1 MSLQSPA
8 ILIKKVLVVLTWV
21 FPLLVSHISLAQVNL
36 QEGGLPFIT
45 NYGAST
51 YHAGIQN
58 FDIVQDELGRI
69 FVANNLGLLE
79 FDGKNWFRYGLN
91 NTKVRS
97 AFVSKDNR
105 IFVGSQGDF
114 GFLEANGQGKLEY
127 TSLADSLPSPV
138 RDFDETWK
146 VFGSGESVYFCT
158 FERIY
163 VYHGQGLDVIDPGKR
178 LDISFQVAN
187 QVITQ
192 LVGEGL
198 FEVNLEGLN
207 PIRNGNFFKDK
218 RVSTIL
224 PFDQNTWLVSTF
236 SHGLF
241 LYDGNVRPF
250 PLQGNFWKN
259 EYLINYSTRLKNGNI
274 ALATQN
280 AGLFVIDKEG
290 KLLNHLDKD
299 AGLMDLTINYIFED
313 SQQGLW
319 LAMNNGVARVD
330 LFSPFSVIDDRMG
343 LEGSGYAAVK
353 VGDDVFLG
361 TNNGLFLWKE
371 DQIIPISGTEGQVY
385 SIQNIRGEIILNHHN
400 GTFSIQSNKA
410 IPISTVQGAWIVKA
424 HPKNPDFYIQGTY
437 TGLSLFKKVGGR
449 LQFIQKIK
457 GFEESSRVMEFD
469 GTTLW
474 VAHGYKGVYRITL
487 SEDLGTVL
495 ESKLYNSAHGFPNDV
510 LINVFKAA
518 DRLLFTANGGIYQFD
533 QEKER
538 VLPMD
543 EFNSLFG
550 YGTVMADLESDA
562 LGNIYFIEQS
572 RLGIIRFQK
581 NRQLSLHYSP
591 FNKLK
596 RLWNDDLA
604 NVLVLDEQHILI
616 GAKQGFIHY
625 DPQKDQVKPNQTK
638 VFFREI
644 RNDGELENL
653 LYSGHG
659 TISGLSQGGEVSSF
673 PYSQNSF
680 TFDFGSPHFE
690 SGEEIQYQYRLQN
703 YDVDWSDWSTDS
715 RKEYTNLPE
724 GEYVFSVRAKTI
736 FDEVTEPIEYS
747 FTIRPPFYRSVVAY
761 MVYASLIGALL
772 FLAFK
777 WVDKRYKKQ
786 TLVLQQEKFK
796 ALQQKD
802 DVIESITQRSEE
814 EIVRLKNAQLQSEI
828 DFKNQELTSSAMN
841 LIQKNK
847 LLSTIKNSL
856 KSLTNDSLS
865 SEMQTQLN
873 RLVRSIDKDLEG
885 VENWSAFAEN
895 FDQVHGKFITRLKEH
910 FPELTAQEIKFSA
923 YIRMNLNTK
932 EIANLLGISVRGV
945 EIGRYRVRKK
955 LGLSRQDSLS
965 DFLLRF

>member
-8 ILIKKVLVVLTWV
+8 ILIKKVLLVLTGV
-21 FPLLVSHISLAQVNL
+21 LPLLVAHISLAQVNL

-45 NYGAST
+45 NYSASS

-97 AFVSKDNR
+97 AYVGKDNR

-114 GFLEANGQGKLEY
+114 GFLEADDQGKLQY
-127 TSLADSLPSPV
+127 ASLADSLPFPV

-163 VYHGQGLDVIDPGKR
+163 VYNGKGLEVIDPGKR

-187 QVITQ
+187 QVISQ

-198 FEVNLEGLN
+198 FEVSLEGLN
-207 PIRNGNFFKDK
+207 PIRNGDFFKDK
-218 RVSTIL
+218 RVSSIL

-259 EYLINYSTRLKNGNI
+259 EFLVNYSTRLKNGNI

-313 SQQGLW
+313 TQQGLW

-343 LEGSGYAAVK
+343 LEGSGYAALK
-353 VGDDVFLG
+353 VGNEVFLG

-371 DQIIPISGTEGQVY
+371 SQIIPISGSAGQVY
-385 SIQNIRGEIILNHHN
+385 SVQNIGGEVILNHHN

-424 HPKNPDFYIQGTY
+424 HPKNPDYYIQGTY
-437 TGLSLFKKVGGR
+437 TGLTLFKKVGGR

-533 QEKER
+533 QEKESFS
-538 VLPMD
+538 PMD

-644 RNDGELENL
+644 RNNGELENL

-659 TISGLSQGGEVSSF
+659 AISGLQQGGDISSF
-673 PYSQNSF
+673 PYAQNSF

-690 SGEEIQYQYRLQN
+690 SGEELQYQYRLQN
-703 YDVDWSDWSTDS
+703 YDIDWSDWSNDT

-736 FDEVTEPIEYS
+736 FDEVSEPIEYS
-747 FTIRPPFYRSVVAY
+747 FTVKPPFYRSFMAY
-761 MVYASLIGALL
+761 LVYAILVCALF
-772 FLAFK
+772 FLAFR

-786 TLVLQQEKFK
+786 TIVLQQEKFR

-856 KSLTNDSLS
+856 KSLTNDSITP
-865 SEMQTQLN
+865 EMQAQLN

-895 FDQVHGKFITRLKEH
+895 FDQVHGKFITRLKES

-955 LGLSRQDSLS
+955 LGLARQDSLS

>member
-21 FPLLVSHISLAQVNL
+21 LPLLVSHISLAQVNL

-330 LFSPFSVIDDRMG
+330 LFSPFSVI
-343 LEGSGYAAVK
+343 
-353 VGDDVFLG
+353 
-361 TNNGLFLWKE
+361 
-371 DQIIPISGTEGQVY
+371 
-385 SIQNIRGEIILNHHN
+385 
-400 GTFSIQSNKA
+400 NKA

-538 VLPMD
+538 FLPMD

>member
-1 MSLQSPA
+1 MSLHLPSS
-8 ILIKKVLVVLTWV
+8 LIKKILVALTWIL
-21 FPLLVSHISLAQVNL
+21 PVSATQLSFAQVNL
-36 QEGGLPFIT
+36 KEGGLPFIT
-45 NYGAST
+45 NYSASS

-97 AFVSKDNR
+97 AYVGKDNR

-114 GFLEANGQGKLEY
+114 GYLEADDQGKLQY

-163 VYHGQGLDVIDPGKR
+163 VYHGQNLDVIDPGKR

-187 QVITQ
+187 QVISQ

-198 FEVNLEGLN
+198 FEVSLEGWSL
-207 PIRNGNFFKDK
+207 IRNGDFFKDK

-353 VGDDVFLG
+353 VGDEVFLG
-361 TNNGLFLWKE
+361 TNNGLFLWK
-371 DQIIPISGTEGQVY
+371 DNQIIPISGTAGQVY
-385 SIQNIRGEIILNHHN
+385 SVQNIRGEVILNHHN

-424 HPKNPDFYIQGTY
+424 HPKNPDYYIQGTY

-449 LQFIQKIK
+449 LQFVQKIK

-474 VAHGYKGVYRITL
+474 IAHGYKGVYRITL

-533 QEKER
+533 QEKEWF
-538 VLPMD
+538 LP
-543 EFNSLFG
+543 
-550 YGTVMADLESDA
+550 
-562 LGNIYFIEQS
+562 
-572 RLGIIRFQK
+572 
-581 NRQLSLHYSP
+581 
-591 FNKLK
+591 
-596 RLWNDDLA
+596 
-604 NVLVLDEQHILI
+604 
-616 GAKQGFIHY
+616 
-625 DPQKDQVKPNQTK
+625 
-638 VFFREI
+638 
-644 RNDGELENL
+644 
-653 LYSGHG
+653 
-659 TISGLSQGGEVSSF
+659 
-673 PYSQNSF
+673 
-680 TFDFGSPHFE
+680 
-690 SGEEIQYQYRLQN
+690 
-703 YDVDWSDWSTDS
+703 
-715 RKEYTNLPE
+715 
-724 GEYVFSVRAKTI
+724 
-736 FDEVTEPIEYS
+736 
-747 FTIRPPFYRSVVAY
+747 
-761 MVYASLIGALL
+761 
-772 FLAFK
+772 
-777 WVDKRYKKQ
+777 
-786 TLVLQQEKFK
+786 
-796 ALQQKD
+796 
-802 DVIESITQRSEE
+802 
-814 EIVRLKNAQLQSEI
+814 
-828 DFKNQELTSSAMN
+828 
-841 LIQKNK
+841 
-847 LLSTIKNSL
+847 
-856 KSLTNDSLS
+856 
-865 SEMQTQLN
+865 
-873 RLVRSIDKDLEG
+873 
-885 VENWSAFAEN
+885 
-895 FDQVHGKFITRLKEH
+895 
-910 FPELTAQEIKFSA
+910 
-923 YIRMNLNTK
+923 
-932 EIANLLGISVRGV
+932 
-945 EIGRYRVRKK
+945 
-955 LGLSRQDSLS
+955 
-965 DFLLRF
+965 